1 MASHMSLLASN
12 NCPLDL
18 SRISAVSPLT
28 SDGGPTYSLQI
39 KSCDCSGL
47 CSETIPINIHVS
59 QQCQPGWKGVPKRIE
74 YLPGSKATALAPKA
88 FLDTCGRLVCN
99 SSSLTTTVTLQ
110 TDHIGF
116 GCDRE
121 TYSTQSQRTLCNA
134 DAGTYDLL
142 PRPNAGEQWTKKL
155 TSDNGNESDQIYQFD
170 GVEDAV
176 IVPEQFA
183 PPNNLTSTFSISFWM
198 KHRNIVG
205 GDPEYI
211 VCKSDSKEMNRHH
224 YGLYVHNCRL
234 VFVSRQE
241 TGDGFYPSM
250 YRWKLR
256 QVCDQEWHRYT
267 INVEELQASLFIDG
281 EAQIGPRVSEDW
293 PLHHTTTPTSTT
305 VGACFK
311 GAQDKFANYFQGY
324 LAGLSVLPGQIETP
338 EVVSCM
344 VRCKEGLSFNVG
356 NLPVSVARINTAR
369 TNLTLSGE
377 LTEQFSS
384 VLQQVGYIN
393 ERTFPTQG
401 RRPLTISTKASCNGV
416 EIVIPDVSSY
426 VMVLHP
432 HEPTISITG
441 SQATSQTVANLVA
454 GIAPFKTI
462 TIVSI
467 MTEQEEEELGADQ
480 QEVTGGDTPALITHN
495 LDSCSAL
502 VKQGRLVDGETLTI
516 AEDILTQHG
525 LTVVNSENGI
535 VIKGLATLKDY
546 QNVLRQISY
555 SQVASGKNQD
565 RRLTLHCS
573 ELNGRFVSNDFDV
586 RIGVLHQAMRALN
599 KPSHVKQSVMFSH
612 SNVRVHDKLK
622 ENSPKHI
629 TSKNAVSSTAMAI
642 VVVLCVGF
650 LLFMIVLGVFRIYS
664 AHKANRAFD
673 GQDMDWDDSALNITV
688 NPMEGPIATGET
700 DESSE
705 DDDEDSL
712 EDESSSSE
720 EEEEEVCVEIK
731 GTPLEWD
738 DSTMKF

>member
-1 MASHMSLLASN
+1 MSATST
-12 NCPLDL
+12 
-18 SRISAVSPLT
+18 LT
-28 SDGGPTYSLQI
+28 SEGGSTYSLQVQ
-39 KSCDCSGL
+39 SCDCSGL
-47 CSETIPINIHVS
+47 CSNTIPVNIHVS

-74 YLPGSKATALAPKA
+74 YLPGSKATPLAPKA

-170 GVEDAV
+170 GVRDAV

-183 PPNNLTSTFSISFWM
+183 PPDNLTSTFSISFWM

-211 VCKSDSKEMNRHH
+211 VCKSDSKGLNRHH

-250 YRWKLR
+250 YRWKLK

-267 INVEELQASLFIDG
+267 INIEELQVRKDLIYYC
-281 EAQIGPRVSEDW
+281 RK
-293 PLHHTTTPTSTT
+293 
-305 VGACFK
+305 ACYK

-324 LAGLSVLPGQIETP
+324 LAGLSILPGQIETP
-338 EVVSCM
+338 EVVTCM

-384 VLQQVGYIN
+384 VLQQVAYVN

-401 RRPLTISTKASCNGV
+401 RRPLSISTKASCNGV
-416 EIVIPDVSSY
+416 EITIPDVSSY

-454 GIAPFKTI
+454 GIKPFKTV

-467 MTEQEEEELGADQ
+467 MTEQEEEELGAEQ
-480 QEVTGGDTPALITHN
+480 QEVTGGNTPDLITHN
-495 LDSCSAL
+495 LDSCSVL
-502 VKQGRLVDGETLTI
+502 VKQGQLIDGETLTI
-516 AEDILTQHG
+516 PEKVLQQHG
-525 LTVVNSENGI
+525 LTVVNSDSGI
-535 VIKGLATLKDY
+535 VIKGLATLNDY

-555 SQVASGKNQD
+555 CQSSSGKGQD

-586 RIGVLHQAMRALN
+586 RIGVLHQTMRALN

-612 SNVRVHDKLK
+612 NNVRVHDQLK
-622 ENSPKHI
+622 EKHSPQHI
-629 TSKNAVSSTAMAI
+629 TSSKSAISSTAMAI

-650 LLFMIVLGVFRIYS
+650 LLFMIVLGVFRIYA

-688 NPMEGPIATGET
+688 NPMEGPIPTGDT